1 MLTKGQ
7 IGKAASRNTVSRSIR
22 SMTAR
27 FWIETIALTGAVTCV
42 LAFTIATRGIAARTE
57 AASPEPGASQARSE
71 LPPQTYEGMITD
83 SRCGAKHSAAIGK
96 TATDCVLTCVRET
109 EQFVLVDGDNIYPL
123 QGDLIML
130 KRGAGRRVRLI
141 GTFDGRRILVSSVAA
156 A

>member
-1 MLTKGQ
+1 M
-7 IGKAASRNTVSRSIR
+7 A
-22 SMTAR
+22 
-27 FWIETIALTGAVTCV
+27 CV
-42 LAFTIATRGIAARTE
+42 PAFLIATPGIVASTAV
-57 AASPEPGASQARSE
+57 ASPESGAPQPRSE

-96 TATDCVLTCVRET
+96 TATDCILTCVRET

-123 QGDLIML
+123 EGDLIML